1 MLVKETHH
9 TVSVR
14 PSDFDVLGHVNNAVV
29 LEFLEMGRAHW
40 LAENNLA
47 VNGCV
52 VAVVARAAVDYRRE
66 IAVPIVEVSTVLESP
81 TADEIVDGDLTFRA
95 SFVQTI
101 RLQGSAEPAVNA
113 LITVAFVS
121 SEHRRLASMNE
132 FLAASQRERSGQL

>member
-52 VAVVARAAVDYRRE
+52 VAVVARAAGNRRPDRRG
-66 IAVPIVEVSTVLESP
+66 I
-81 TADEIVDGDLTFRA
+81 DRA
-95 SFVQTI
+95 GVTDSG
-101 RLQGSAEPAVNA
+101 RN
-113 LITVAFVS
+113 
-121 SEHRRLASMNE
+121 RR
-132 FLAASQRERSGQL
+132 R